1 MKPGRSA
8 ILTYHS
14 LDSSGSV
21 ISTAPEAFREQMKWL
36 ARSGI
41 SVVPLER
48 IRDFPGAV
56 ALTFDDGFRNFLD
69 EAFPVLRDLRLP
81 STVFVVS
88 RYCGDRNRWPSQPAS
103 PRVPDLL
110 LMSWNELREIV
121 RNGVMLG
128 SHTATHP
135 YMTRLSA
142 AEIEEELRAS
152 QHEIEDR
159 TGQPVRAFAYP
170 YGATSPEALEAVRR
184 RFPLACGTKLDFV
197 SQASDPAE
205 LPRLDAYYLQ
215 NPVWFRSLGA
225 GYGAAYIAARRFLRE
240 RRRP

>member
-1 MKPGRSA
+1 MNPGRSA

-21 ISTAPEAFREQMKWL
+21 ISTAPQVFREQMLWL
-36 ARSGI
+36 SRSGI
-41 SVVPLER
+41 PVVPLER
-48 IRDFPGAV
+48 IRDSPGAI
-56 ALTFDDGFRNFLD
+56 ALTFDDGFRNFLE
-69 EAFPVLRDLRLP
+69 EAFLVLRDLRLP

-103 PRVPDLL
+103 PRVPDLP
-110 LMSWNELREIV
+110 LMSWSELREIT
-121 RNGVMLG
+121 RDGVMLG

-142 AEIEEELRAS
+142 AEIEEELRAG
-152 QHEIEDR
+152 QREIEDR
-159 TGQPVRAFAYP
+159 AGQPVRAFAYP
-170 YGATSPEALEAVRR
+170 YGATSPEAREAVRR

-215 NPVWFRSLGA
+215 NPVWFRGVGA

>member
-1 MKPGRSA
+1 MKPRRSA

-21 ISTAPEAFREQMKWL
+21 ISIAPQAFREQMKWL
-36 ARSGI
+36 AGSGI
-41 SVVPLER
+41 PVVPLER
-48 IRDFPGAV
+48 IRDSPGAV
-56 ALTFDDGFRNFLD
+56 ALTFDDGFRNFLK
-69 EAFPVLRDLRLP
+69 EAFPVLRDLGLP

-88 RYCGDRNRWPSQPAS
+88 RYCGERNRWPSQPAS
-103 PRVPDLL
+103 PRVPDLP
-110 LMSWNELREIV
+110 LMSWNELREIA
-121 RNGVMLG
+121 RGGVMLG

-142 AEIEEELRAS
+142 AQIDEELRAS
-152 QHEIEDR
+152 QCEIEDR

-170 YGATSPEALEAVRR
+170 YGATSLEVREAVRW

-197 SQASDPAE
+197 SRGSDAAD

-215 NPVWFRSLGA
+215 NPFWFRSLGA

-240 RRRP
+240 RRQ

>member
-1 MKPGRSA
+1 MKPARSA

-14 LDSSGSV
+14 LDSSVSP
-21 ISTAPEAFREQMKWL
+21 ISTAPQVFREQMKWL
-36 ARSGI
+36 AGSGI
-41 SVVPLER
+41 PVVPLER
-48 IRDFPGAV
+48 IRDSPGAV
-56 ALTFDDGFRNFLD
+56 ALTFDDGFRNFLK

-88 RYCGDRNRWPSQPAS
+88 RYCGERNRWPSQPAS
-103 PRVPDLL
+103 PRVPDLA
-110 LMSWNELREIV
+110 LMSWSELREIV
-121 RNGVMLG
+121 RDGVMLG

-142 AEIEEELRAS
+142 AEIEEELSIS
-152 QHEIEDR
+152 QREIEDR
-159 TGQPVRAFAYP
+159 VGQPVRAFAYP
-170 YGATSPEALEAVRR
+170 YGATSPEAREAVRR

-197 SQASDPAE
+197 SQASDAAE

-215 NPVWFRSLGA
+215 DPFWFRSLGA

-240 RRRP
+240 RRPL

>member
-21 ISTAPEAFREQMKWL
+21 ISLAPQTFREQMKWL
-36 ARSGI
+36 AGSGI
-41 SVVPLER
+41 PVVPLER
-48 IRDFPGAV
+48 IRESPGAV
-56 ALTFDDGFRNFLD
+56 ALTFDDGFRNFL
-69 EAFPVLRDLRLP
+69 ENAFPVLRDLRLP

-88 RYCGDRNRWPSQPAS
+88 QYCGDRNRWPSQPPS
-103 PRVPDLL
+103 PRVPDLP
-110 LMSWNELREIV
+110 LMSWSELREIV
-121 RNGVMLG
+121 VGGVMLG

-135 YMTRLSA
+135 YMTHLSN

-152 QHEIEDR
+152 QHEIEDC

-170 YGATSPEALEAVRR
+170 YGATSPEAREAVRR
-184 RFPLACGTKLDFV
+184 RFPLACGTRLDFV
-197 SQASDPAE
+197 LQACDPAE

-215 NPVWFRSLGA
+215 NPFWFRSLGA

-240 RRRP
+240 RRQ